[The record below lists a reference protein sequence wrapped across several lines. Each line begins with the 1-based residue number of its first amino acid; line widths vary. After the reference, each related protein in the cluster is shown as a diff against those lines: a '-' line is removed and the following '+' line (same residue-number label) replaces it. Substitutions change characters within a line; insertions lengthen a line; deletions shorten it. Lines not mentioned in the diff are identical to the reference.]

1 TTGAIGFIIFGA
13 VVIGPAVFGAV
24 VATVSFAV
32 AYTGIGF
39 LVLTSVF
46 SFLKTLQHIRADHI
60 RANRAG

>member
-1 TTGAIGFIIFGA
+1 M
-13 VVIGPAVFGAV
+13 IGPAVFGAV

-46 SFLKTLQHIRADHI
+46 SFLKTLQHIRAD
-60 RANRAG
+60 RAG